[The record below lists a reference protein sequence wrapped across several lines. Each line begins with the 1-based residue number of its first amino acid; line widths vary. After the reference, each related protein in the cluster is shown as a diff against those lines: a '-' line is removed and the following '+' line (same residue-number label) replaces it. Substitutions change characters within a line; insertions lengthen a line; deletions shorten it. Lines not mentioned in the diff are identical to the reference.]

1 MPPRSGN
8 SHMLGFLS
16 IFQCASLNV
25 DTYKDLSSQRIQCGR
40 LLDVP
45 NACINISISQSPD
58 GSIHVAS
65 HTGILIMAPEDRPNE
80 LGMLTNRTS
89 YEVPQGVKCEI
100 DEMVRTLQPR
110 YGASETYL
118 KNI

>member
-1 MPPRSGN
+1 EYNVERS
-8 SHMLGFLS
+8 
-16 IFQCASLNV
+16 
-25 DTYKDLSSQRIQCGR
+25 
-40 LLDVP
+40 LDVP

>member
-1 MPPRSGN
+1 INAGHEITSK
-8 SHMLGFLS
+8 
-16 IFQCASLNV
+16 A
-25 DTYKDLSSQRIQCGR
+25 RIIHQIQLIRG
-40 LLDVP
+40 
-45 NACINISISQSPD
+45 ITNISISQSPD

>member
-1 MPPRSGN
+1 
-8 SHMLGFLS
+8 
-16 IFQCASLNV
+16 
-25 DTYKDLSSQRIQCGR
+25 
-40 LLDVP
+40 
-45 NACINISISQSPD
+45 
-58 GSIHVAS
+58 
-65 HTGILIMAPEDRPNE
+65 IMAPEDRPNE